1 MKKAVA
7 ILLAL
12 SLAGCA
18 RQVPPTP
25 AEAYRAIAPQ
35 DVQMLALDG
44 EQARPLCGIDPGDV
58 AAGQVYVCADSL
70 RADELWLLEAVDGA
84 AVERLRQAAQSRLA
98 QKAAES
104 KTYDP
109 RQYAVVQNAKTVVI
123 GKFFALLVS
132 PNADKMEKTL
142 RGVRS

>member
-44 EQARPLCGIDPGDV
+44 EQARALCGIDPGDV

-109 RQYAVVQNAKTVVI
+109 RQYAVVQCKNGGHRQIFCPAGVAQRRQN
-123 GKFFALLVS
+123 GKNPAGS
-132 PNADKMEKTL
+132 
-142 RGVRS
+142 

>member
-1 MKKAVA
+1 MKVKKRLDV
-7 ILLAL
+7 LL
-12 SLAGCA
+12 
-18 RQVPPTP
+18 T
-25 AEAYRAIAPQ
+25 
-35 DVQMLALDG
+35 
-44 EQARPLCGIDPGDV
+44 EQG
-58 AAGQVYVCADSL
+58 YADSRSKAQAL
-70 RADELWLLEAVDGA
+70 IKAGNVLVDGA